1 MAKNGPP
8 VKAGETDI
16 VAARREAAAKLHPLF
31 EEARDEDGKPT
42 RGVFHLY
49 GIEAVINSDPN
60 NAKLVAELRANPHA
74 RTLVTVAA
82 ARGNP
87 DFPADLVSEFLAG
100 DERSPVEKKWFAE
113 VYLGGL
119 AQIFKETGVGLIPP
133 PNQPGIDLARA
144 AWGVISY
151 LSEDEKKKLGIAE
164 EVARRQL
171 ATDLFSIANE
181 QPVELTPAQR
191 LYRWAEAEMQER
203 AKQAAERRAKRG
215 SVQTEDLA
223 GNLPPAAEPET
234 PKPAPAPTGPVIP
247 DLAALMGGAEAKPTE
262 AKPPAPKPQAPKTPA
277 GKKAAAEQQE
287 PAAPPPAEKAKGETK
302 PAASAVDEENRK
314 LMLAAIQK
322 VAKEN
327 PDPVTRT
334 AAAAFLLLKGE
345 EATADEMKDFLTK
358 RGLL

>member
-1 MAKNGPP
+1 MANNKPA
-8 VKAGETDI
+8 KAGETDI

-31 EEARDEDGKPT
+31 EEARDENGNPT

-74 RTLVTVAA
+74 RTLVIIAA

-100 DERSPVEKKWFAE
+100 DEKSPEEKKWFAE

-119 AQIFKETGVGLIPP
+119 AEIFKVTGVGLMLP

-144 AWGVISY
+144 AWGVISC
-151 LSEDEKKKLGIAE
+151 LSEDEKKKLGIGE

-181 QPVELTPAQR
+181 QPVALTPVQR
-191 LYRWAEAEMQER
+191 LYRWAETEMQER
-203 AKQAAERRAKRG
+203 AERAAERRAKRG
-215 SVQTEDLA
+215 SVQTEDLG
-223 GNLPPAAEPET
+223 GNLPPAPKPESEA
-234 PKPAPAPTGPVIP
+234 PKPAAAPTGPAVP
-247 DLAALMGGAEAKPTE
+247 DLAALLGGGEAKPT
-262 AKPPAPKPQAPKTPA
+262 ASPKAPA
-277 GKKAAAEQQE
+277 GKKAAAPVA
-287 PAAPPPAEKAKGETK
+287 PAAPPPVKETKEEAK
-302 PAASAVDEENRK
+302 PAAPAVEEENRK

-322 VAKEN
+322 AAKE
-327 PDPVTRT
+327 DPSPNTR
-334 AAAAFLLLKGE
+334 AAAQAFLYLTNDGKDAQPHEIADFVIKKGIF
-345 EATADEMKDFLTK
+345 KVQ
-358 RGLL
+358 

>member
-1 MAKNGPP
+1 MANNKTP

-31 EEARDEDGKPT
+31 EEARDENGNRT
-42 RGVFHLY
+42 RGLFHIY
-49 GIEAVINSDPN
+49 GIPEEGKEYPKESPWSDPEN
-60 NAKLVAELRANPHA
+60 LEFVKKLRANPHA

-181 QPVELTPAQR
+181 QPVALSPVQR

-215 SVQTEDLA
+215 PTQHEDLA
-223 GNLPPAAEPET
+223 GNLPASEPET
-234 PKPAPAPTGPVIP
+234 PKPAPAPTGPTIP
-247 DLAALMGGAEAKPTE
+247 DLSALMGGGE
-262 AKPPAPKPQAPKTPA
+262 AKPPAPPKVPA
-277 GKKAAAEQQE
+277 GKKAAA
-287 PAAPPPAEKAKGETK
+287 PVTPTAPPPVEEAK
-302 PAASAVDEENRK
+302 PAASATDEENRK

-322 VAKEN
+322 VAKES

-345 EATADEMKDFLTK
+345 KATPDEMANFVIS